1 MTDPL
6 IIGLLG
12 FAGMFVLIALHVP
25 IGAAMGIAGF
35 AAFGWLAGFKPAV
48 TLFGT
53 EAATALGNL
62 DLAAI
67 PLFLLMGS
75 FAAVAGMSSDI
86 YRLAQALCGHWRG
99 GLAFSTIL
107 GCAGFGAVCGSS
119 VATAATMT
127 SIALPEMRR
136 RGYHAALSTG
146 CIAAG
151 GTLGILVPP
160 SIIMVLY
167 GVLTEQFVIT
177 LYVAAIVPSVIAVA
191 LLLVATAIVVRVD
204 PQAGPSGARADRAEV
219 IAALAR
225 SWAVLSLAVI
235 MAAGIYT
242 GIFTVNEAA
251 AIGTALAFFVAFARK
266 RLTRRVFYRTLVE
279 TASTTGMIYMMLI
292 GANVLSYFVT
302 ASRLPELT
310 VAAIQQFSAPPVMV
324 LGVLLAIYIVLGA
337 IFEEVSVMLI
347 TLPFVMPLV
356 IGFGYSPVWW
366 GIINVI
372 VIEIGMIAPPIG
384 LNVFVV
390 QSLARDIP
398 MRTIYKGI
406 MPFFYA
412 LLATLALLL
421 AFPPLT
427 MWLPA
432 TLGMK

>member
-6 IIGLLG
+6 TIGLLG
-12 FAGMFVLIALHVP
+12 FVGMFVLIALHVP
-25 IGAAMGIAGF
+25 IGAAMGLAGF
-35 AAFGWLAGFKPAV
+35 VAFGFLAGFKPAV

-53 EAATALGNL
+53 EAATAFGNL

-67 PLFLLMGS
+67 PLFLLMGG
-75 FAAVAGMSSDI
+75 FAAVAGMSADM

-99 GLAFSTIL
+99 GLAYSTIF

-136 RGYHAALSTG
+136 RGYQPALATG

-191 LLLVATAIVVRVD
+191 LLLIATAVVVRID
-204 PQAGPSGARADRAEV
+204 PAAGPAGARASREEL
-219 IAALAR
+219 IAALVR
-225 SWAVLSLAVI
+225 SWAVLSLAIV
-235 MAAGIYT
+235 MAAGIYS

-251 AIGTALAFFVAFARK
+251 AIGTALAFIVALARR
-266 RLTRRVFYRTLVE
+266 RLTRRAFYRTLVD

-302 ASRLPELT
+302 ASRLPEVT
-310 VAAIQQFSAPPVMV
+310 VAAIQQWSAPPLLI
-324 LGVLLAIYIVLGA
+324 LGALLAIYIVLGA

-347 TLPFVMPLV
+347 TLPFVLPLV
-356 IGFGYSPVWW
+356 VGFGYSPVWW

-390 QSLARDIP
+390 QSLARDVP
-398 MRTIYKGI
+398 MKTIYKGI

-427 MWLPA
+427 MWLPQA
-432 TLGMK
+432 LGMK

>member
-1 MTDPL
+1 VTDPL

-35 AAFGWLAGFKPAV
+35 VAFGLMAGFKPAV

-53 EAATALGNL
+53 ETATALGNL

-67 PLFLLMGS
+67 PLFLLMGG
-75 FAAVAGMSSDI
+75 FAALAGMSADA

-99 GLAFSTIL
+99 GLAYSTIL

-127 SIALPEMRR
+127 SIALPEMRE
-136 RGYHAALSTG
+136 RGYRASLATG

-177 LYVAAIVPSVIAVA
+177 LYVAAIVPSVIAVT
-191 LLLVATAIVVRVD
+191 LLLVAAAIVVRVD
-204 PQAGPSGARADRAEV
+204 PGAGPAGPRATRAERV
-219 IAALAR
+219 AAAIG
-225 SWAVLSLAVI
+225 SWAVLFLAVV

-251 AIGTALAFFVAFARK
+251 AIGTALAFFVAAARK
-266 RLTRRVFYRTLVE
+266 RLTPRIFYRTLVDA
-279 TASTTGMIYMMLI
+279 ASTTGMIYLMLI

-302 ASRLPELT
+302 ASRLPEVT
-310 VAAIQQFSAPPVMV
+310 VAAVQQLSVPPIAI
-324 LGVLLAIYIVLGA
+324 LALLLAIYIVLGA

-347 TLPFVMPLV
+347 TLPFVLPLV
-356 IGFGYSPVWW
+356 VGYGYSPVWW

-390 QSLARDIP
+390 QSLARDVP
-398 MRTIYKGI
+398 MKTVYRGI
-406 MPFFYA
+406 LPFFYA
-412 LLATLALLL
+412 LLLTLALLL

>member
-1 MTDPL
+1 VTDPL

-35 AAFGWLAGFKPAV
+35 VAFGLMAGFKPAV

-53 EAATALGNL
+53 ETATALGNL

-67 PLFLLMGS
+67 PLFLLMGG
-75 FAAVAGMSSDI
+75 FAALAGMSADA

-99 GLAFSTIL
+99 GLAYSTIL

-127 SIALPEMRR
+127 SIALPEMRE
-136 RGYHAALSTG
+136 RGYRASLATG

-177 LYVAAIVPSVIAVA
+177 LYVAAIVPSVIAVT
-191 LLLVATAIVVRVD
+191 LLLVAAAIVVRVD
-204 PQAGPSGARADRAEV
+204 PGAGPAGPRATRAERV
-219 IAALAR
+219 AAAVG
-225 SWAVLSLAVI
+225 SWAVLFLAAV

-251 AIGTALAFFVAFARK
+251 AIGTALAFFVAAARK
-266 RLTRRVFYRTLVE
+266 RLTPRIFYRTLVDA
-279 TASTTGMIYMMLI
+279 ASTTGMIYLMLI

-302 ASRLPELT
+302 ASRLPEVT
-310 VAAIQQFSAPPVMV
+310 VAAVQQLSVPPIAI
-324 LGVLLAIYIVLGA
+324 LALLLAIYIVLGA

-347 TLPFVMPLV
+347 TLPFVLPLV
-356 IGFGYSPVWW
+356 VGYGYSPVWW

-390 QSLARDIP
+390 QSLARDVP
-398 MRTIYKGI
+398 MKTIYAGI

-412 LLATLALLL
+412 LLLTLALLL

>member
-1 MTDPL
+1 MSDPL
-6 IIGLLG
+6 TTGILG
-12 FAGMFVLIALHVP
+12 FIGMFALIALHVP

-35 AAFGWLAGFKPAV
+35 VAFGITSGFGPAV

-53 EAATALGNL
+53 ETASALGNL

-75 FAAVAGMSSDI
+75 FASVAGMSADV

-99 GLAFSTIL
+99 GLAYSTIL

-127 SIALPEMRR
+127 SVALPEMRK
-136 RGYHAALSTG
+136 RGYRATLATG

-167 GVLTEQFVIT
+167 SVLTEQFVIT
-177 LYVAAIVPSVIAVA
+177 LYVAAIVPSVVAVI
-191 LLLVATAIVVRVD
+191 LLLAAAAIVVRAD
-204 PQAGPSGARADRAEV
+204 PAAGPAGPTASRAECV
-219 IAALAR
+219 AAAVQA
-225 SWAVLSLAVI
+225 WAVVSLAVVI
-235 MAAGIYT
+235 GIGIYT

-251 AIGTALAFFVAFARK
+251 AIGAVLAFLCAAVRK
-266 RLTRRVFYRTLVE
+266 RLTRRTLYRTLVDA
-279 TASTTGMIYMMLI
+279 ASTTGMIYMMLI
-292 GANVLSYFVT
+292 GANVLSYFVS
-302 ASRLPELT
+302 ASRLPEVT
-310 VAAIQQFSAPPVMV
+310 VTAIEQLHAPPLLV
-324 LGVLLAIYIVLGA
+324 LAVLLALYIVLGA

-347 TLPFVMPLV
+347 TLPFVLPMV
-356 IGFGYSPVWW
+356 VGFGYHPVWW

-390 QSLARDIP
+390 HNMAGGVP
-398 MRTIYKGI
+398 MKAIYAGI
-406 MPFFYA
+406 MPF
-412 LLATLALLL
+412 LAAQLLLL
-421 AFPPLT
+421 AILVAAPGLT

-432 TLGMK
+432 LLGMK

>member
-1 MTDPL
+1 VTDPL
-6 IIGLLG
+6 TIGLLG
-12 FAGMFVLIALHVP
+12 FVGMFVLIALHVP
-25 IGAAMGIAGF
+25 IGAAMGLAGF
-35 AAFGWLAGFKPAV
+35 VAFGFLAGFKPAV

-53 EAATALGNL
+53 EAATAFGNL

-67 PLFLLMGS
+67 PLFLLMGG
-75 FAAVAGMSSDI
+75 FAAVAGMSADM

-99 GLAFSTIL
+99 GLAYSTIF

-136 RGYHAALSTG
+136 RGYQPALATG

-191 LLLVATAIVVRVD
+191 LLLIATAVVVRID
-204 PQAGPSGARADRAEV
+204 PAAGPAGARASREEL
-219 IAALAR
+219 IAALVR
-225 SWAVLSLAVI
+225 SWAVLSLAIV
-235 MAAGIYT
+235 MAAGIYS

-251 AIGTALAFFVAFARK
+251 AIGTALAFIVALARR
-266 RLTRRVFYRTLVE
+266 RLTRRAFYRTLVD

-302 ASRLPELT
+302 ASRLPEVT
-310 VAAIQQFSAPPVMV
+310 VAAIQQWSAPPLLI
-324 LGVLLAIYIVLGA
+324 LGALLAIYIVLGA

-347 TLPFVMPLV
+347 TLPFVLPLV
-356 IGFGYSPVWW
+356 VGFGYSPVWW

-390 QSLARDIP
+390 QSLARDVP
-398 MRTIYKGI
+398 MKTIYKGI

-427 MWLPA
+427 MWLPRA
-432 TLGMK
+432 LGMK

>member
-1 MTDPL
+1 MSDPL
-6 IIGLLG
+6 IIAMLG
-12 FAGMFVLIALHVP
+12 FIGMFVLIALHVP

-35 AAFGWLAGFKPAV
+35 VAFGLSSGFGPAV

-53 EAATALGNL
+53 ETATALGNL

-67 PLFLLMGS
+67 PLFLLMGG
-75 FAAVAGMSSDI
+75 FAAVAGMSADV

-99 GLAFSTIL
+99 GLAYSTIL

-127 SIALPEMRR
+127 AVALPEMRR
-136 RGYHAALSTG
+136 RGYDVSLSTG

-177 LYVAAIVPSVIAVA
+177 LYVAAIIPSVIAVA
-191 LLLVATAIVVRVD
+191 LLLAATAVVVRID
-204 PQAGPSGARADRAEV
+204 PKAGPAAARADRAEC
-219 IAALAR
+219 IAAAVR
-225 SWAVLSLAVI
+225 SWAVLALAAV

-242 GIFTVNEAA
+242 GVFTVNEAA
-251 AIGTALAFFVAFARK
+251 AVGTALAFFVAMARK
-266 RLTRRVFYRTLVE
+266 RITRRIFYRTLVD

-302 ASRLPELT
+302 ASRLPEAT
-310 VAAIQQFSAPPVMV
+310 VMAIQQMGAPPLLV
-324 LGVLLAIYIVLGA
+324 LGMLLAIYIVLGA

-347 TLPFVMPLV
+347 TLPFVLPLV
-356 IGFGYSPVWW
+356 VGFGYSPVWW
-366 GIINVI
+366 GIINVV

-390 QSLARDIP
+390 HSLARDVP
-398 MRTIYKGI
+398 MKTIYRGI

-412 LLATLALLL
+412 ELVLLALLL
-421 AFPPLT
+421 VFPPLT
-427 MWLPA
+427 MWLPIA
-432 TLGMK
+432 LGMK

>member
-1 MTDPL
+1 VTDPL
-6 IIGLLG
+6 TIGLLG
-12 FAGMFVLIALHVP
+12 FVGMFALIALHVP

-35 AAFGWLAGFKPAV
+35 AAFGFIGGFKPAL

-53 EAATALGNL
+53 EAATALGNI

-67 PLFLLMGS
+67 PLFLLMGG
-75 FAAVAGMSSDI
+75 FAAAAGMSADI

-99 GLAFSTIL
+99 GLAYSTIF
-107 GCAGFGAVCGSS
+107 GCAGFSAVCGSS

-127 SIALPEMRR
+127 TIALPEMRR
-136 RGYHAALSTG
+136 RGYHARLSTG

-151 GTLGILVPP
+151 GTLGILIPP

-177 LYVAAIVPSVIAVA
+177 LYVASIVPSLIAVA
-191 LLLVATAIVVRVD
+191 LLVLATAMVVRMD
-204 PQAGPSGARADRAEV
+204 PSAGPAGAKADRAEC
-219 IAALAR
+219 IAALIR
-225 SWAVLSLAVI
+225 SWAALTLAFI
-235 MAAGIYT
+235 MAAGVYT
-242 GIFTVNEAA
+242 GIFTVNEGA
-251 AIGTALAFFVAFARK
+251 AIGTALAFFVALARK
-266 RLTRRVFYRTLVE
+266 RLTRRTFYRTLVD

-302 ASRLPELT
+302 ASRLPEVT
-310 VAAIQQFSAPPVMV
+310 VAAIQQLSAPPVLI

-337 IFEEVSVMLI
+337 VFEEVSVMLI
-347 TLPFVMPLV
+347 TLPFVMPLIV
-356 IGFGYSPVWW
+356 GFGYSPVWW

-398 MRTIYKGI
+398 MKTVYQGI

-427 MWLPA
+427 MWLPQ

>member
-6 IIGLLG
+6 TIGLIG

-25 IGAAMGIAGF
+25 IGAAMGISGF
-35 AAFGWLAGFKPAV
+35 VAFGFLAGFKPAV

-67 PLFLLMGS
+67 PLFLLMGG

-136 RGYHAALSTG
+136 RGYHATLSTG

-191 LLLVATAIVVRVD
+191 LLLIATAVVVRID
-204 PQAGPSGARADRAEV
+204 PTAGPAGARADRAEM

-251 AIGTALAFFVAFARK
+251 AIGTALAFFVALARN
-266 RLTRRVFYRTLVE
+266 RLTRRIFYRTLVD

-302 ASRLPELT
+302 ASRLPEVT
-310 VAAIQQFSAPPVMV
+310 VAAIQQLSAPPVLI
-324 LGVLLAIYIVLGA
+324 LGMLLAIYIVLGA
-337 IFEEVSVMLI
+337 VFEEVSVMLI
-347 TLPFVMPLV
+347 TLPFVMPLI

-412 LLATLALLL
+412 MLATLALLL

-427 MWLPA
+427 MWLPQ

>member
-1 MTDPL
+1 VTDPL
-6 IIGLLG
+6 TIGLLG
-12 FAGMFVLIALHVP
+12 FVGMFVLIALHVP
-25 IGAAMGIAGF
+25 IGAAMGLAGF
-35 AAFGWLAGFKPAV
+35 VAFGFLAGFKPAV

-53 EAATALGNL
+53 EAATAFGNL

-67 PLFLLMGS
+67 PLFLLMGG
-75 FAAVAGMSSDI
+75 FAAVAGMSADM

-99 GLAFSTIL
+99 GLAYSTIF

-136 RGYHAALSTG
+136 RGYQPALATG

-191 LLLVATAIVVRVD
+191 LLLIATAVVVRID
-204 PQAGPSGARADRAEV
+204 PAAGPAGARASREEL
-219 IAALAR
+219 IAALVR
-225 SWAVLSLAVI
+225 SWAVLSLAIV
-235 MAAGIYT
+235 MAAGIYS

-251 AIGTALAFFVAFARK
+251 AIGTALAFIVALARR
-266 RLTRRVFYRTLVE
+266 RLTRRAFYRTLVD

-302 ASRLPELT
+302 ASRLPEVT
-310 VAAIQQFSAPPVMV
+310 VAAIQQWSAPPLLI
-324 LGVLLAIYIVLGA
+324 LGALLAIYIVLGA

-347 TLPFVMPLV
+347 TLPFVLPLV
-356 IGFGYSPVWW
+356 VGFGYSPVWW

-390 QSLARDIP
+390 QSLARDVP
-398 MRTIYKGI
+398 MKTIYKGI

-427 MWLPA
+427 MWLPQA
-432 TLGMK
+432 LGMK

>member
-1 MTDPL
+1 
-6 IIGLLG
+6 
-12 FAGMFVLIALHVP
+12 MFVLIALHVP

-35 AAFGWLAGFKPAV
+35 VAFGFLAGFKPAV

-67 PLFLLMGS
+67 PLFLLMGG
-75 FAAVAGMSSDI
+75 FAAVAGMSADM

-99 GLAFSTIL
+99 GLAYSTIF

-136 RGYHAALSTG
+136 RGYQPALSTG

-160 SIIMVLY
+160 SIIIVLY

-177 LYVAAIVPSVIAVA
+177 LYVAAIVPTLIAVA
-191 LLLVATAIVVRVD
+191 LLVIATAVVVRID
-204 PQAGPSGARADRAEV
+204 PTAGPAGARATRAEL
-219 IAALAR
+219 IAALSR
-225 SWAVLSLAVI
+225 SWAVLSLAIV
-235 MAAGIYT
+235 MAGGIYS

-251 AIGTALAFFVAFARK
+251 AIGTALAFFVALARG
-266 RLTRRVFYRTLVE
+266 RLRPRAFYRTLVDA
-279 TASTTGMIYMMLI
+279 ASTTGMIYMMLI

-302 ASRLPELT
+302 ASRLPEVT
-310 VAAIQQFSAPPVMV
+310 VAAIQQLSAPPLLI
-324 LGVLLAIYIVLGA
+324 LGVLLALYIVLGA

-347 TLPFVMPLV
+347 TLPFVLPLV
-356 IGFGYSPVWW
+356 VGFGYSPVWW

-390 QSLARDIP
+390 QSLARDVP
-398 MRTIYKGI
+398 MKTIYRGI
-406 MPFFYA
+406 LPFFYA
-412 LLATLALLL
+412 LLVALALLL

>member
-35 AAFGWLAGFKPAV
+35 VAVGLMAGFKPAV

-53 EAATALGNL
+53 ETATALGNL

-67 PLFLLMGS
+67 PLFLLMGG
-75 FAAVAGMSSDI
+75 FAALAGMSADA

-99 GLAFSTIL
+99 GLAYSTIL

-127 SIALPEMRR
+127 SIALPEMRE
-136 RGYHAALSTG
+136 RGYRASLATG

-177 LYVAAIVPSVIAVA
+177 LYVAAIVPSVIAVT
-191 LLLVATAIVVRVD
+191 LLLVAAAIVVRVD
-204 PQAGPSGARADRAEV
+204 PGAGPAGPRATRAERV
-219 IAALAR
+219 AAAIG
-225 SWAVLSLAVI
+225 SWAVLFLAVV

-251 AIGTALAFFVAFARK
+251 AIGTALAFFVAAARK
-266 RLTRRVFYRTLVE
+266 RLTPRIFYRTLVDA
-279 TASTTGMIYMMLI
+279 ASTTGMIYLMLI

-302 ASRLPELT
+302 ASRLPEVT
-310 VAAIQQFSAPPVMV
+310 VAAVQQLSVPPIAI
-324 LGVLLAIYIVLGA
+324 LALLLAIYIVLGA

-347 TLPFVMPLV
+347 TLPFVLPLV
-356 IGFGYSPVWW
+356 VGYGYSPVWW

-390 QSLARDIP
+390 QSLARDVP
-398 MRTIYKGI
+398 MKTVYRGI
-406 MPFFYA
+406 LPFFYA
-412 LLATLALLL
+412 LLLTLALLL